1 MSDGARRFPA
11 LYRVSPQLYLALR
24 SIWLRCRLI
33 GMHWFERISA
43 VASKQRSIMRKSFSV
58 LRNCTE
64 AISWFWAA
72 FTLRKRRNRGT
83 DNNHIVMLVVSDLRI
98 DPRVEREARALAAA
112 GFSIT
117 VLCPDISR
125 PPLREVPIDW
135 GSSIAFHLL
144 SWEAASFI
152 HHFPWVGGQ
161 QMFHA
166 ASKYRPMA
174 FHCHDLTTSL
184 MGLAAARHSG
194 AACIC
199 DFHEWYSENVSWD
212 AKTLTY
218 IPHPFMKKAIYRL
231 VERLVMRSA
240 TEVITVCESISR
252 ELSHQ
257 FSSGRRT
264 VQVIRNIPPIRGV
277 PIAGSSSLR
286 RDLRIPDDGFLL
298 LWQGGTG
305 PTRLLEPIIEAL
317 RLVPNVTFVIR
328 GPSLELFG
336 DGYRSL
342 SKQLGV
348 ENQLVLLPPVKSA
361 EVVEAAVGADAGIW
375 TLPNLSKNFYY
386 ALPNKIFEY
395 MAAGLPVLAANFP
408 EARKM
413 VEENGI
419 GLCFDP
425 YDPHSIAAQ
434 IRRLIYEPGIA
445 ERCRSAIPEV
455 LKNIRAEEEWD
466 KLVRIYRKIDAR
478 TGTDDSKRQMPERT
492 EATRQENASGAVIEK
507 CIPTQ
512 ASEHRL

>member
-1 MSDGARRFPA
+1 
-11 LYRVSPQLYLALR
+11 
-24 SIWLRCRLI
+24 
-33 GMHWFERISA
+33 
-43 VASKQRSIMRKSFSV
+43 
-58 LRNCTE
+58 
-64 AISWFWAA
+64 
-72 FTLRKRRNRGT
+72 
-83 DNNHIVMLVVSDLRI
+83 
-98 DPRVEREARALAAA
+98 
-112 GFSIT
+112 
-117 VLCPDISR
+117 
-125 PPLREVPIDW
+125 
-135 GSSIAFHLL
+135 
-144 SWEAASFI
+144 
-152 HHFPWVGGQ
+152 
-161 QMFHA
+161 
-166 ASKYRPMA
+166 
-174 FHCHDLTTSL
+174 
-184 MGLAAARHSG
+184 
-194 AACIC
+194 
-199 DFHEWYSENVSWD
+199 
-212 AKTLTY
+212 
-218 IPHPFMKKAIYRL
+218 
-231 VERLVMRSA
+231 
-240 TEVITVCESISR
+240 
-252 ELSHQ
+252 
-257 FSSGRRT
+257 
-264 VQVIRNIPPIRGV
+264 
-277 PIAGSSSLR
+277 
-286 RDLRIPDDGFLL
+286 
-298 LWQGGTG
+298 
-305 PTRLLEPIIEAL
+305 
-317 RLVPNVTFVIR
+317 
-328 GPSLELFG
+328 LFG

>member
-1 MSDGARRFPA
+1 
-11 LYRVSPQLYLALR
+11 
-24 SIWLRCRLI
+24 
-33 GMHWFERISA
+33 
-43 VASKQRSIMRKSFSV
+43 
-58 LRNCTE
+58 
-64 AISWFWAA
+64 
-72 FTLRKRRNRGT
+72 
-83 DNNHIVMLVVSDLRI
+83 MLVVSDLRI
-98 DPRVEREARALAAA
+98 DPRVEREARALVAA
-112 GFSIT
+112 GYRVT

-125 PPLREVPIDW
+125 PSLSEVPIDW
-135 GSSIAFHLL
+135 GSGIAFHLL
-144 SWEAASFI
+144 PWEAASFM
-152 HHFPWVGGQ
+152 HQFPWVAGV

-166 ASKYRPMA
+166 AASYQPMA

-184 MGLAAARHSG
+184 IGLAAAGHTG
-194 AACIC
+194 AECIC

-212 AKTLTY
+212 AKTHAY
-218 IPHPFMKKAIYRL
+218 VPHPFMKKTIYRV
-231 VERLVMRSA
+231 VERLVMKRA

-252 ELSHQ
+252 ELSDQ
-257 FSSGRRT
+257 FSGGRRT
-264 VQVIRNIPPIRGV
+264 VQVIRNIPPIRPARQV
-277 PIAGSSSLR
+277 GSSSLR
-286 RDLRIPDDGFLL
+286 KDLGIPEDRFLL

-317 RLVPNVTFVIR
+317 CLVPNVTFVIR

-348 ENQLVLLPPVKSA
+348 ENQLVLLPPVRSA

-425 YDPHSIAAQ
+425 YNPHSIAAQ
-434 IRRLIYEPGIA
+434 IRRLIDEPGLA
-445 ERCRSAIPEV
+445 ERCRSAIPDV
-455 LKNIRAEEEWD
+455 LRTIRAEQEWD
-466 KLVRIYRKIDAR
+466 KLVGIYREISAR
-478 TGTDDSKRQMPERT
+478 SGGEGAKQQSSKKT
-492 EATRQENASGAVIEK
+492 NATMHDNAVIDE
-507 CIPTQ
+507 CISTQ
-512 ASEHRL
+512 VSERRF